1 MVNRARFCHL
11 DNGPT
16 TRLSRKSI
24 GRVRVTGRFLHDDE
38 VAVHGLMPTSTRG
51 NPVQGF
57 YLLTYPLEIAPGARV
72 FVNRGFRT
80 NLHA

>member
-24 GRVRVTGRFLHDDE
+24 AGSGLPGASCTMTKS
-38 VAVHGLMPTSTRG
+38 AVHGLMPTSTRG

-57 YLLTYPLEIAPGARV
+57 YLLTPLEIAPGARV
-72 FVNRGFRT
+72 FVNRGFVT